1 MGYSAPGAGSLQGT
15 ICTQPFR
22 AIITCNT
29 RVSAHS
35 SLLYF
40 LLFYR
45 CVTPTVLSENRLPAT
60 DYPTHPQRKV
70 GEASLQWQVL
80 ICGLNSPLNW
90 AMLLLLT
97 ISCGNPRKNLPL
109 RRVTFPHV
117 TSSPFFLHIS
127 LDFELYIQTL
137 HLKHSL
143 WKYCKPRRCHSRF
156 FYSFSFCRR
165 HSYCRI
171 I

>member
-22 AIITCNT
+22 AVITCNT

-35 SLLYF
+35 SLFYF

-45 CVTPTVLSENRLPAT
+45 CVTLTVLSENRLPAT

-109 RRVTFPHV
+109 RRVNFSSRHILPFLPPYFIKILSYTYKPFISNTHYGNTANPEDV
-117 TSSPFFLHIS
+117 TVVSFTAFLFVGDIHIA
-127 LDFELYIQTL
+127 E
-137 HLKHSL
+137 
-143 WKYCKPRRCHSRF
+143 
-156 FYSFSFCRR
+156 
-165 HSYCRI
+165 
-171 I
+171 

>member
-15 ICTQPFR
+15 ICTQPSR

-29 RVSAHS
+29 RVSARS
-35 SLLYF
+35 SLFYF

-45 CVTPTVLSENRLPAT
+45 CVTLTVLSENRLPAT

-117 TSSPFFLHIS
+117 TSSPFFLLIS
-127 LDFELYIQTL
+127 LRFWAIHTNPSSQTL
-137 HLKHSL
+137 IMEILQTPKMSQSFL
-143 WKYCKPRRCHSRF
+143 LQLF
-156 FYSFSFCRR
+156 FL
-165 HSYCRI
+165 
-171 I
+171 